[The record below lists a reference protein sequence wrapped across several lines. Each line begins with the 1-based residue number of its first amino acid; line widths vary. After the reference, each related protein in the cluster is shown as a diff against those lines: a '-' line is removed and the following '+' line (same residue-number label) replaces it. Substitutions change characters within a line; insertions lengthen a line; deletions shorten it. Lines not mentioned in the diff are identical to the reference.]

1 MEFNWIAIIAAGLS
15 AFLLGGL
22 WYAPP
27 LLGKAWQ
34 GAAGLSDEQLAA
46 GNQAQIFGLAAILS
60 IVAAAVFSMFLGP
73 NPELGFA
80 IGAGASAGLCWVGA
94 TLGILYL
101 FERRSLKLWLINTG
115 YATIQFTLYGIVL
128 SLLG

>member
-1 MEFNWIAIIAAGLS
+1 MELNWIAVIGAGLS

-34 GAAGLSDEQLAA
+34 AEAGLTDEQLAA
-46 GNQAQIFGLAAILS
+46 GGAGKIFGLAAVLS
-60 IVAAAVFSMFLGP
+60 IIAAAVFAMFLGP
-73 NPELGFA
+73 KPELGFA

-101 FERRSLKLWLINTG
+101 FERRSFKLWAINTG
-115 YATIQFTLYGIVL
+115 YATIQFTLYGAVL

>member
-1 MEFNWIAIIAAGLS
+1 MELNWIAIIAAGIS

-27 LLGKAWQ
+27 FFGKAWQ
-34 GAAGLSDEQLAA
+34 AAAGLTDEQLAA
-46 GNQAQIFGLAAILS
+46 GGAVKIFGIAAILS
-60 IVAAAVFSMFLGP
+60 VIAAGVFSLFLGP
-73 NPELGFA
+73 KPELGFA

-115 YATIQFTLYGIVL
+115 YATIQFTLYGVVL
-128 SLLG
+128 SLLD

>member
-1 MEFNWIAIIAAGLS
+1 MEFNWIAIGAAGLS
-15 AFLLGGL
+15 AFLLGGM

-34 GAAGLSDEQLAA
+34 SAAGLSDEQLAA
-46 GNQAQIFGLAAILS
+46 GNQAQIFGLAAVLS
-60 IVAAAVFSMFLGP
+60 ILAATVFSMFLGP
-73 NPELGFA
+73 KPEMGFA

-115 YATIQFTLYGIVL
+115 YATIQFTLYGAVL

>member
-1 MEFNWIAIIAAGLS
+1 MEFNWTAIIAAGLS

-27 LLGKAWQ
+27 LLGKVWQ
-34 GAAGLSDEQLAA
+34 AAAGLSDEQLAA
-46 GNQAQIFGLAAILS
+46 DSQAQIFGLAAVLS

-73 NPELGFA
+73 KPEMGFA

-115 YATIQFTLYGIVL
+115 YATIQFTLYGVVL

>member
-34 GAAGLSDEQLAA
+34 AAAGLSDEQLAA
-46 GNQAQIFGLAAILS
+46 GNQAQIFGLAAVLS

-73 NPELGFA
+73 KPEIGFA

-101 FERRSLKLWLINTG
+101 FERRPLKLWLINTG
-115 YATIQFTLYGIVL
+115 YATIQFTLYGVVL

>member
-15 AFLLGGL
+15 AFLVGGL

-34 GAAGLSDEQLAA
+34 AAAGLSDEQLAA
-46 GNQAQIFGLAAILS
+46 GSPGKTFGLAAVLS
-60 IVAAAVFSMFLGP
+60 TIAATVFSMFIGP
-73 NPELGFA
+73 KPDLAFA

-101 FERRSLKLWLINTG
+101 FERRSLKLWAINTG
-115 YATIQFTLYGIVL
+115 YATVQFTLYGAVL

>member
-1 MEFNWIAIIAAGLS
+1 MELNWIAIIAAGIS

-27 LLGKAWQ
+27 FFGKAWQ
-34 GAAGLSDEQLAA
+34 AAAGLTDEQLAA
-46 GNQAQIFGLAAILS
+46 GSAVKIFGIAAILS
-60 IVAAAVFSMFLGP
+60 VVAAGVFSMFLGP
-73 NPELGFA
+73 KPELGFA

-101 FERRSLKLWLINTG
+101 FERRSLKLWLINAG
-115 YATIQFTLYGIVL
+115 YATIQFTLYGVVL